1 MLGYS
6 IYVND
11 ATGDKVTVRDYDVD
25 LARVS
30 NNESA
35 IYHDRV
41 DLINADMSELASSD
55 LGDR

>member
-1 MLGYS
+1 M
-6 IYVND
+6 
-11 ATGDKVTVRDYDVD
+11 AVRDYDVD

-30 NNESA
+30 NNESE

-55 LGDR
+55 SGDR